1 MAIHKNLGNPPLVI
15 ARGGFS
21 GLFPDSSSAAFQFAT
36 FTSLPDVVLWCDV
49 QLTKDGVGI
58 CAPDLRLDNYTSIA
72 QVMQNKDKLY
82 LVNGIPTRGWF
93 TVDFTLNELSLVFLT
108 QGIYSRSEKF
118 DNIYPIQTVEDV
130 ANLKPPGLWLNIQHD
145 AFFTQHNLSMRNY
158 VLSLSRRVVINHLSS
173 PEVGF
178 LRSIVKRFNLNITK
192 LVFRFLEANVIELST
207 NETYGSLS
215 NNFTFIK
222 TFASGILIPKSYI
235 WPLDASNYLQPHTS
249 IVSDAHKAGLEVFV
263 SDFYN
268 DVPLSYNYSYDPVTE
283 YLNFV
288 DYVDFSVDGVLS
300 DFPVTP
306 SATIGKLQSFS
317 LRIMDLNKPLPTI
330 IELSTVATSSFS
342 CQNMLDSDFS
352 FCIADCFSGLGK
364 NAAPQVNLSVIS
376 KNGASGDYP
385 GCTDLAY
392 QNAILDGADVID
404 CPVQISK
411 DGIPFCLGSINLYD
425 STTVAQSS
433 YSNRS
438 QIIPQ
443 IKAGN
448 GIFTFSLAWSE
459 IQNLTPVISNP
470 YSKFELIR
478 NPKFRNSGKFL
489 TLSDFLA
496 LAKNTSS
503 LSGVLISIENAA
515 YLIEKEGLPV
525 TDKVLDVLSK
535 AGYDD
540 PTSKKV
546 MIEST
551 NSSVLMKFRDKN
563 NYELVYR
570 IEEDIQDAQD
580 AALKEIKDFANSV
593 VISKASVFPE
603 SSSFLI
609 GVTNVVPKLQSHGL
623 SVYVETFSNE
633 FVSQAWDF
641 FSDSTVEINSYVM
654 GANISGVITE
664 FPLTSARYKRN
675 RCLGNISSLPP
686 YMSPA
691 QPGGLMQLISPA
703 ALPPA
708 EPPNPVLT
716 ASDVEEGPLPSNT
729 AIAPVPGGGAAA
741 VPPGPP
747 NGLPKIGAS
756 IFLSNL
762 AMLITILLL
771 L

>member
-1 MAIHKNLGNPPLVI
+1 MCNLRSFFIPLLAVLLLQSLVVVVSAQGSASTWKTLTGNPPLVI

-21 GLFPDSSSAAFQFAT
+21 GLFPDSSSVAFQFAT
-36 FTSLPDVVLWCDV
+36 LTSLPDVVLWCDV

-58 CAPDLRLDNYTSIA
+58 CAPDLRLDNYTSIS

-93 TVDFTLNELSLVFLT
+93 TVDFTFNELSLVFLT

-145 AFFTQHNLSMRNY
+145 AFFAQQNLSMRSY
-158 VLSLSRRVVINHLSS
+158 VLSLYKRVVINHLSS

-192 LVFRFLEANVIELST
+192 LVFRFLEPNVIEPST

-235 WPLDASNYLQPHTS
+235 WPLDARTYLQPHAS

-288 DYVDFSVDGVLS
+288 DNGDFSVDGVLS
-300 DFPVTP
+300 DFPLTP
-306 SATIGKLQSFS
+306 SAAI
-317 LRIMDLNKPLPTI
+317 
-330 IELSTVATSSFS
+330 
-342 CQNMLDSDFS
+342 
-352 FCIADCFSGLGK
+352 DCFSGLGK
-364 NAAPQVNLSVIS
+364 NVTPQVNLLVIS

-392 QNAILDGADVID
+392 QKAILVGADVID

-438 QIIPQ
+438 RIIPQ

-459 IQNLTPVISNP
+459 IKNLTPVISNP

-515 YLIEKEGLPV
+515 YLIEKEGLPI

-551 NSSVLMKFRDKN
+551 NRSVLMKFRDKN

-570 IEEDIQDAQD
+570 IEEDIEDAQD
-580 AALKEIKDFANSV
+580 AALKDIKDFANSV

-654 GANISGVITE
+654 GANINGVITE

-675 RCLGNISSLPP
+675 RCLGGNSSLPP

-716 ASDVEEGPLPSNT
+716 ASDVVEGPLPSNT

-747 NGLPKIGAS
+747 NGLPKIGAC

>member
-1 MAIHKNLGNPPLVI
+1 MCNLRSFFTPLLAVLLLQSLVVVVSAQGSVSTWKTLTGNPPLVI

-21 GLFPDSSSAAFQFAT
+21 GLFPDSSSVAFQFAML
-36 FTSLPDVVLWCDV
+36 TSLPDVVLWCDV
-49 QLTKDGVGI
+49 QLTKDRVGI

-82 LVNGIPTRGWF
+82 LVNGIPNRGWF

-192 LVFRFLEANVIELST
+192 LVFRFLEPNVIEPST

-235 WPLDASNYLQPHTS
+235 WPLDASTYVQPHTS

-283 YLNFV
+283 YLNFF
-288 DYVDFSVDGVLS
+288 DNGDFSVDGVLS
-300 DFPVTP
+300 DFPLTP
-306 SATIGKLQSFS
+306 SATI
-317 LRIMDLNKPLPTI
+317 
-330 IELSTVATSSFS
+330 E
-342 CQNMLDSDFS
+342 
-352 FCIADCFSGLGK
+352 CFSGLGK
-364 NAAPQVNLSVIS
+364 NVTPQVNLLVIS

-392 QNAILDGADVID
+392 QKAILDGADVID

-478 NPKFRNSGKFL
+478 NPNFRNSGKFL

-563 NYELVYR
+563 NYEPVYR

-580 AALKEIKDFANSV
+580 AALKDIKDFANSV

-675 RCLGNISSLPP
+675 RCLGNNSSLPP

-691 QPGGLMQLISPA
+691 QPGALMQLISPGA
-703 ALPPA
+703 MPPA

-729 AIAPVPGGGAAA
+729 ASAPVPGGGAAA
-741 VPPGPP
+741 VPPGAP
-747 NGLPKIGAS
+747 NGLPKIGAC

-762 AMLITILLL
+762 AMIIAILLL

>member
-1 MAIHKNLGNPPLVI
+1 MCNLRSFFTPLLAVLLLQSLVVVVSAQGSASTWQTLTGNPPLVI

-21 GLFPDSSSAAFQFAT
+21 GLFPDSSSVAFQFAT
-36 FTSLPDVVLWCDV
+36 LTSLPDVVLWCDV

-58 CAPDLRLDNYTSIA
+58 CAPDLRLDNSTSIA
-72 QVMQNKDKLY
+72 QVMKNKDKLY
-82 LVNGIPTRGWF
+82 LVNGVPTRGWF

-108 QGIYSRSEKF
+108 QGIYSRSERF
-118 DNIYPIQTVEDV
+118 DNSYPIQTVEDV

-145 AFFTQHNLSMRNY
+145 AFFKQHNLSMRSY
-158 VLSLSRRVVINHLSS
+158 ILSLSRRVVINHLSS
-173 PEVGF
+173 PEAGF

-192 LVFRFLEANVIELST
+192 LVFRFLEPNVIEPST

-215 NNFTFIK
+215 RNFTFIK

-235 WPLDASNYLQPHTS
+235 WPLDASNYLLPHTS
-249 IVSDAHKAGLEVFV
+249 IVLDAHKAGLEVFV

-283 YLNFV
+283 YLSFV
-288 DYVDFSVDGVLS
+288 DNGDFSVDGVLS

-306 SATIGKLQSFS
+306 SATI
-317 LRIMDLNKPLPTI
+317 
-330 IELSTVATSSFS
+330 
-342 CQNMLDSDFS
+342 
-352 FCIADCFSGLGK
+352 DCFSGLGK
-364 NAAPQVNLSVIS
+364 NATPQVELLVIS

-392 QNAILDGADVID
+392 QKAILDGADVID

-433 YSNRS
+433 YSNRA
-438 QIIPQ
+438 QDIPQ

-448 GIFTFSLAWSE
+448 GIFTFSLTWSE
-459 IQNLTPVISNP
+459 IQSLTPVISNP
-470 YSKFELIR
+470 FSKFELSR

-489 TLSDFLA
+489 TLSEFLA
-496 LAKNTSS
+496 LAKSTSS

-515 YLIEKEGLPV
+515 YLIQKEGLLV
-525 TDKVLDVLSK
+525 TDKVLDILSK

-551 NSSVLMKFRDKN
+551 NSSVLMKFRDKKS
-563 NYELVYR
+563 YELVYR
-570 IEEDIQDAQD
+570 IEEDIQDTQD
-580 AALKEIKDFANSV
+580 AALKDIKDFADSV
-593 VISKASVFPE
+593 VISKISVFPE
-603 SSSFLI
+603 SSLFLT

-654 GANISGVITE
+654 GVNISGVITE

-675 RCLGNISSLPP
+675 RCLGSDLPP

-691 QPGGLMQLISPA
+691 QPGGLMQLISPY

-716 ASDVEEGPLPSNT
+716 ATDVVEGPLPSYK
-729 AIAPVPGGGAAA
+729 ASPPVPGGGATA

-747 NGLPKIGAS
+747 NGLPKFGAC

-762 AMLITILLL
+762 ATLIAILLL

>member
-1 MAIHKNLGNPPLVI
+1 MCNLRSFFTPLLAVLLLQSLVVVVSAQGSASTWKTLTGNPPLVI

-192 LVFRFLEANVIELST
+192 LVFRFLEPNVIELST

-306 SATIGKLQSFS
+306 SATI
-317 LRIMDLNKPLPTI
+317 
-330 IELSTVATSSFS
+330 
-342 CQNMLDSDFS
+342 
-352 FCIADCFSGLGK
+352 DCFSGLGK

-459 IQNLTPVISNP
+459 IQTLTPVISNP
-470 YSKFELIR
+470 YSKFELSR
-478 NPKFRNSGKFL
+478 NPDFRNSGKFL

-496 LAKNTSS
+496 LAKNSSS

-515 YLIEKEGLPV
+515 YLIEKEGLPI

-580 AALKEIKDFANSV
+580 AALKDIKEFANSV

-747 NGLPKIGAS
+747 NGLPKIGAC

>member
-1 MAIHKNLGNPPLVI
+1 MCNLRSFFIPLLAVLLLQSLVVVVSAQGSASTWKTLTGNPPLVI

-21 GLFPDSSSAAFQFAT
+21 GLFPDSSSVAFQFAT
-36 FTSLPDVVLWCDV
+36 LTSLPDVVLWCDV

-58 CAPDLRLDNYTSIA
+58 CAPDLRLDNYTSIS

-93 TVDFTLNELSLVFLT
+93 TVDFTFNELSLVFLT

-192 LVFRFLEANVIELST
+192 LVFRFLEPNVIEPST

-306 SATIGKLQSFS
+306 SATI
-317 LRIMDLNKPLPTI
+317 
-330 IELSTVATSSFS
+330 
-342 CQNMLDSDFS
+342 
-352 FCIADCFSGLGK
+352 DCFSGLGK

-392 QNAILDGADVID
+392 QNAILDGVDVID

-515 YLIEKEGLPV
+515 YLIEKEGLPI

-570 IEEDIQDAQD
+570 IEEDIHDAQD
-580 AALKEIKDFANSV
+580 AALKDIKNFANSV
-593 VISKASVFPE
+593 VISRASVFPE

-641 FSDSTVEINSYVM
+641 FSDSTVEINSYFM
-654 GANISGVITE
+654 GANINGVITE

-675 RCLGNISSLPP
+675 RCLGNNSSLPP

-691 QPGGLMQLISPA
+691 QPGGLMQLIPSGA
-703 ALPPA
+703 MPPA

-747 NGLPKIGAS
+747 NGLPKIGAC

>member
-1 MAIHKNLGNPPLVI
+1 MCNLRSFFTPLLAVLLLQSLVVVVSAQGSASTWKTLTGNHPLVI

-21 GLFPDSSSAAFQFAT
+21 GLFPDSSSAAFQFAM

-49 QLTKDGVGI
+49 QLTKDGEGI
-58 CAPDLRLDNYTSIA
+58 CAPDLRLENSTSIA
-72 QVMQNKDKLY
+72 QVKQNKDKLY
-82 LVNGIPTRGWF
+82 LVNGIPNRGWF
-93 TVDFTLNELSLVFLT
+93 TVDFTLNELSPVFLI

-118 DNIYPIQTVEDV
+118 DNMYPIQTVEDV
-130 ANLKPPGLWLNIQHD
+130 ANLKPRGLWLNIQHD
-145 AFFTQHNLSMRNY
+145 AFFKQHNLSMRNR

-178 LRSIVKRFNLNITK
+178 LRGVVKRFNLNITK
-192 LVFRFLEANVIELST
+192 LVFRFLELNVIEPST

-235 WPLDASNYLQPHTS
+235 WPLDASTYLQPHTS

-288 DYVDFSVDGVLS
+288 DNVDFSVDGVLS

-306 SATIGKLQSFS
+306 SATI
-317 LRIMDLNKPLPTI
+317 
-330 IELSTVATSSFS
+330 E
-342 CQNMLDSDFS
+342 
-352 FCIADCFSGLGK
+352 CFSGLGK
-364 NAAPQVNLSVIS
+364 NVTPQVNLLVIS

-392 QNAILDGADVID
+392 QKAILDGADVID

-438 QIIPQ
+438 RIIPQ

-478 NPKFRNSGKFL
+478 NPNFRNSGKFL

-563 NYELVYR
+563 NYEPVYR

-580 AALKEIKDFANSV
+580 AALKDIKDFANSV

-675 RCLGNISSLPP
+675 RCLGSNGSLPP

-691 QPGGLMQLISPA
+691 QPGALMQLIPPGA
-703 ALPPA
+703 MPPA
-708 EPPNPVLT
+708 EPPNPALT
-716 ASDVEEGPLPSNT
+716 PSDVEEGPLPSNR
-729 AIAPVPGGGAAA
+729 AIAPVPASASVPGGGAAA

-747 NGLPKIGAS
+747 NGLPKIGAC

>member
-1 MAIHKNLGNPPLVI
+1 MCNLRSFFTPLLAVLLLQSLVVVVSAQGSASTWQTLTGNRPVVI

-21 GLFPDSSSAAFQFAT
+21 GLFPDSSSVAFQFAT
-36 FTSLPDVVLWCDV
+36 LTSLPDVVLWCDV

-58 CAPDLRLDNYTSIA
+58 CAPDLRLDNSTSIA
-72 QVMQNKDKLY
+72 QVMKNKDKLY

-108 QGIYSRSEKF
+108 QGIYSRSPSF
-118 DNIYPIQTVEDV
+118 DNSYPIQTVEDV

-145 AFFTQHNLSMRNY
+145 AFFTQHNLSMRSY
-158 VLSLSRRVVINHLSS
+158 VLSLYRRVVINHLSS
-173 PEVGF
+173 PEAGF

-192 LVFRFLEANVIELST
+192 LVFRFLEPNVIEPST

-215 NNFTFIK
+215 KNFTFIK

-263 SDFYN
+263 SEFYN

-283 YLNFV
+283 YLRFV
-288 DYVDFSVDGVLS
+288 DNGEFSVDGVLS

-306 SATIGKLQSFS
+306 SATI
-317 LRIMDLNKPLPTI
+317 
-330 IELSTVATSSFS
+330 
-342 CQNMLDSDFS
+342 
-352 FCIADCFSGLGK
+352 DCFSGLGK
-364 NAAPQVNLSVIS
+364 NATPQVNLSVIS

-392 QNAILDGADVID
+392 QKAILDGADVID

-433 YSNRS
+433 YSNRE
-438 QIIPQ
+438 QNIPQ
-443 IKAGN
+443 IKAGRA
-448 GIFTFSLAWSE
+448 IFTFSLTWSE
-459 IQNLTPVISNP
+459 IQNLSPVITNP
-470 YSKFELIR
+470 YSKYELLR
-478 NPKFRNSGKFL
+478 NPKFRISGKFL

-515 YLIEKEGLPV
+515 YLIQQEGLPV

-580 AALKEIKDFANSV
+580 AALKDIKGFANSV

-603 SSSFLI
+603 SSSFLS

-675 RCLGNISSLPP
+675 RCLGKELPS
-686 YMSPA
+686 YMIPA
-691 QPGGLMQLISPA
+691 QPGGLMQLISLF

-716 ASDVEEGPLPSNT
+716 APDVKEGPLPSHT
-729 AIAPVPGGGAAA
+729 ASPPPVPGGGATAGA
-741 VPPGPP
+741 P
-747 NGLPKIGAS
+747 NGLPKIGAC

>member
-1 MAIHKNLGNPPLVI
+1 MCNLRSFFTPLLAVLLLQSLVVVVSAQGSANTWQTLTGNRPLVI

-21 GLFPDSSSAAFQFAT
+21 GLFPDSSSVAFQFAT
-36 FTSLPDVVLWCDV
+36 LTSLPDVVLWCDV

-58 CAPDLRLDNYTSIA
+58 CAPDLRLDNSTSIA
-72 QVMQNKDKLY
+72 QVMKNKDKLY

-108 QGIYSRSEKF
+108 QGIYSRSERF
-118 DNIYPIQTVEDV
+118 DYIYPIQTVEDV
-130 ANLKPPGLWLNIQHD
+130 ANLKPPGLWLNIQYD
-145 AFFTQHNLSMRNY
+145 AFFKQHNLSMRSY

-178 LRSIVKRFNLNITK
+178 LRGIVKRFNLNITK
-192 LVFRFLEANVIELST
+192 LVFRFLESNVIEPST

-215 NNFTFIK
+215 MNFTFIK

-263 SDFYN
+263 SEFYN

-283 YLNFV
+283 YLRFV
-288 DYVDFSVDGVLS
+288 DNGEFSVDGMLS

-306 SATIGKLQSFS
+306 SATI
-317 LRIMDLNKPLPTI
+317 
-330 IELSTVATSSFS
+330 A
-342 CQNMLDSDFS
+342 
-352 FCIADCFSGLGK
+352 CFHGLGK
-364 NAAPQVNLSVIS
+364 NDTPQVNLSVIS

-392 QNAILDGADVID
+392 QKAILDGADVID

-425 STTVAQSS
+425 STTVTQSI
-433 YSNRS
+433 YSNRE
-438 QIIPQ
+438 QNIPQ
-443 IKAGN
+443 IKAGS
-448 GIFTFSLAWSE
+448 GIFTFSLTWSE

-470 YSKFELIR
+470 YSKYELLR
-478 NPKFRNSGKFL
+478 NPKFKNLGKFL

-515 YLIEKEGLPV
+515 YLIEKEGLPI
-525 TDKVLDVLSK
+525 TDKVLEVLSL

-551 NSSVLMKFRDKN
+551 NSSVLMKFRDES

-580 AALKEIKDFANSV
+580 AALKDIKDFASSV

-603 SSSFLI
+603 SSSFLS

-654 GANISGVITE
+654 GVNISGVITE

-675 RCLGNISSLPP
+675 RCLGKELPS

-691 QPGGLMQLISPA
+691 QPGGLMQLISPF

-716 ASDVEEGPLPSNT
+716 APDVVEGPLPSHT
-729 AIAPVPGGGAAA
+729 ASPPPVPGGGATA
-741 VPPGPP
+741 VPPGAP
-747 NGLPKIGAS
+747 NGLPKIGAC
-756 IFLSNL
+756 IFLPNL

>member
-1 MAIHKNLGNPPLVI
+1 MCNLRSFFTPLLAVLLLQSLVVVVSAQGSANTWQTLTGNRPLVI

-21 GLFPDSSSAAFQFAT
+21 GLFPDSSSVAFQFAT
-36 FTSLPDVVLWCDV
+36 LTSLPDVVLWCDV

-58 CAPDLRLDNYTSIA
+58 CAPDLRLDNSTSIA
-72 QVMQNKDKLY
+72 QVMKNKDKLY

-108 QGIYSRSEKF
+108 QGIYSRSERF
-118 DNIYPIQTVEDV
+118 DYIYPIQTVEDV
-130 ANLKPPGLWLNIQHD
+130 ANLKPPGLWLNIQYD
-145 AFFTQHNLSMRNY
+145 AFFKQHNLSMRSY

-178 LRSIVKRFNLNITK
+178 LRGIVKRFNLNITK
-192 LVFRFLEANVIELST
+192 LVFRFLESNVIEPST

-215 NNFTFIK
+215 MNFTFIK

-263 SDFYN
+263 SEFYN

-283 YLNFV
+283 YLRFV
-288 DYVDFSVDGVLS
+288 DNGEFSVDGMLS

-306 SATIGKLQSFS
+306 SATI
-317 LRIMDLNKPLPTI
+317 
-330 IELSTVATSSFS
+330 A
-342 CQNMLDSDFS
+342 
-352 FCIADCFSGLGK
+352 CFHGLGK
-364 NAAPQVNLSVIS
+364 NDTPQVNLSVIS

-392 QNAILDGADVID
+392 QKAILDGADVID

-425 STTVAQSS
+425 STTVTQSI
-433 YSNRS
+433 YSNRE
-438 QIIPQ
+438 QNIPQ
-443 IKAGN
+443 IKAGS
-448 GIFTFSLAWSE
+448 GIFTFSLTWSE

-470 YSKFELIR
+470 YSKYELLR
-478 NPKFRNSGKFL
+478 NPKFKNLGKFL

-515 YLIEKEGLPV
+515 YLIEKEGLPI
-525 TDKVLDVLSK
+525 TDKVLEVLSL

-551 NSSVLMKFRDKN
+551 NSSVLMKFRDES

-580 AALKEIKDFANSV
+580 AALKDIKDFASSV

-603 SSSFLI
+603 SSSFLS

-654 GANISGVITE
+654 GVNISGVITE

-675 RCLGNISSLPP
+675 RCLGKELPS

-691 QPGGLMQLISPA
+691 QPGGLMQLISPF

-708 EPPNPVLT
+708 EPPNPVWWSYSST
-716 ASDVEEGPLPSNT
+716 TRSSKWAAQDWCVHLPAQFGYAHHHSS
-729 AIAPVPGGGAAA
+729 AA
-741 VPPGPP
+741 
-747 NGLPKIGAS
+747 LK
-756 IFLSNL
+756 L
-762 AMLITILLL
+762 
-771 L
+771 

>member
-1 MAIHKNLGNPPLVI
+1 MCNLRSFFTPLLAVLLLQSLVVVVSAQGSASTWKTLTGNRPLVI

-21 GLFPDSSSAAFQFAT
+21 GLFPDSSSVAFQFAT
-36 FTSLPDVVLWCDV
+36 LTSLPDVVLWCDV

-58 CAPDLRLDNYTSIA
+58 CAPDLRLDNSTSIA
-72 QVMQNKDKLY
+72 QVMKNKDKLY

-108 QGIYSRSEKF
+108 QGIYSRSERF
-118 DNIYPIQTVEDV
+118 DYIYPIQTVEDV
-130 ANLKPPGLWLNIQHD
+130 ANLKPPGLWLNIQYD
-145 AFFTQHNLSMRNY
+145 AFFKQHNLSMRSY

-178 LRSIVKRFNLNITK
+178 LRGIVKRFNLNITK
-192 LVFRFLEANVIELST
+192 LVFRFLESNVIEPST

-215 NNFTFIK
+215 MNFTFIK

-263 SDFYN
+263 SEFYN

-283 YLNFV
+283 YLRFV
-288 DYVDFSVDGVLS
+288 DNGEFSVDGMLS

-306 SATIGKLQSFS
+306 SATI
-317 LRIMDLNKPLPTI
+317 
-330 IELSTVATSSFS
+330 A
-342 CQNMLDSDFS
+342 
-352 FCIADCFSGLGK
+352 CFHGLGK
-364 NAAPQVNLSVIS
+364 NDTPQVNLSVIS

-392 QNAILDGADVID
+392 QKAILDGADVID

-425 STTVAQSS
+425 STTVAQSI
-433 YSNRS
+433 YSNRE
-438 QIIPQ
+438 QNIPQ
-443 IKAGN
+443 IKAGS
-448 GIFTFSLAWSE
+448 GIFTFSLTWSE
-459 IQNLTPVISNP
+459 IQNLIPVISNP
-470 YSKFELIR
+470 YSKYELLR
-478 NPKFRNSGKFL
+478 NPKFKNSGKFL

-515 YLIEKEGLPV
+515 YLIEKEGLPI
-525 TDKVLDVLSK
+525 TDKVLEVLSL

-551 NSSVLMKFRDKN
+551 NSSVLMKFRDES

-570 IEEDIQDAQD
+570 IEEDIQDAED
-580 AALKEIKDFANSV
+580 AALKDIKDFASSV

-603 SSSFLI
+603 SSSFLS

-654 GANISGVITE
+654 GVNISGVITE

-675 RCLGNISSLPP
+675 RCLGKELPS

-691 QPGGLMQLISPA
+691 QPGGLMQLISPF

-716 ASDVEEGPLPSNT
+716 APDVVEGPLPSHT
-729 AIAPVPGGGAAA
+729 ASPPPVPGGGATA
-741 VPPGPP
+741 VPPGAP
-747 NGLPKIGAS
+747 NGLPKIGAC

>member
-1 MAIHKNLGNPPLVI
+1 MCNLRSFFTPLLAVLLLQSLVVVVSAQGSASTWKTLTGNPPLVI

-21 GLFPDSSSAAFQFAT
+21 GLFPDSSSVAFQFAT
-36 FTSLPDVVLWCDV
+36 LTSLPDVVLWCDV

-58 CAPDLRLDNYTSIA
+58 CAPDLRLANSTSIA
-72 QVMQNKDKLY
+72 QVMKNKDKLY

-93 TVDFTLNELSLVFLT
+93 TVDFTLNELSRVFLT
-108 QGIYSRSEKF
+108 QGIYSRSPSF
-118 DNIYPIQTVEDV
+118 DYIYPIQTVEDV

-145 AFFTQHNLSMRNY
+145 AFFTQRNLSMRNY

-173 PEVGF
+173 PEAGF

-192 LVFRFLEANVIELST
+192 LVFRFLEPNVIEPST

-215 NNFTFIK
+215 KNFTFIK
-222 TFASGILIPKSYI
+222 TFASGILIPKSHI
-235 WPLDASNYLQPHTS
+235 WPSDASNYLQPHTS

-263 SDFYN
+263 SDLYN
-268 DVPLSYNYSYDPVTE
+268 DVPLSYNYSFDPVTE
-283 YLNFV
+283 YLSFV
-288 DYVDFSVDGVLS
+288 DNGDFSVDGVLS

-306 SATIGKLQSFS
+306 SATI
-317 LRIMDLNKPLPTI
+317 
-330 IELSTVATSSFS
+330 
-342 CQNMLDSDFS
+342 
-352 FCIADCFSGLGK
+352 DCFSGLGK
-364 NAAPQVNLSVIS
+364 NATPQVNLSVIS

-392 QNAILDGADVID
+392 QKAILDGADVID

-411 DGIPFCLGSINLYD
+411 DGIPFCLGSINLYE

-433 YSNRS
+433 YINRE
-438 QIIPQ
+438 QNIPQ
-443 IKAGN
+443 IKAGR
-448 GIFTFSLAWSE
+448 GIFTFSLTWSE
-459 IQNLTPVISNP
+459 IQNLSPVISNP
-470 YSKFELIR
+470 YSKYYLSR
-478 NPKFRNSGKFL
+478 NPNFRNAGNFL

-515 YLIEKEGLPV
+515 YLIQQEGLPV

-570 IEEDIQDAQD
+570 IEEDIQDVQD
-580 AALKEIKDFANSV
+580 AALKDIKGFANSV

-603 SSSFLI
+603 SSSFLT

-675 RCLGNISSLPP
+675 RCLGYNVLPP

-703 ALPPA
+703 AFPPA

-716 ASDVEEGPLPSNT
+716 ATDVVEGPLPSHT
-729 AIAPVPGGGAAA
+729 ASPPPVPGGGATA
-741 VPPGPP
+741 VPPGAP
-747 NGLPKIGAS
+747 NGLPKIGAC

-762 AMLITILLL
+762 ATLITILLL

>member
-1 MAIHKNLGNPPLVI
+1 MCNLRSFFTPLLAVLLLQSLVVVVSAQGSASTWKTLTGNPPLVI

-21 GLFPDSSSAAFQFAT
+21 GLFPDSSSVAFQFAT
-36 FTSLPDVVLWCDV
+36 LTSLPDVVLWCDV

-192 LVFRFLEANVIELST
+192 LVFRFLEPNVIEPST

-306 SATIGKLQSFS
+306 SATI
-317 LRIMDLNKPLPTI
+317 
-330 IELSTVATSSFS
+330 
-342 CQNMLDSDFS
+342 
-352 FCIADCFSGLGK
+352 DCFSGLGK

-392 QNAILDGADVID
+392 QNAILDGVDVID

-515 YLIEKEGLPV
+515 YLIEKEGLPI

-580 AALKEIKDFANSV
+580 AALKDIKEFANSV

-664 FPLTSARYKRN
+664 FPLTSARYK
-675 RCLGNISSLPP
+675 SKSLMFLV
-686 YMSPA
+686 YM
-691 QPGGLMQLISPA
+691 QQYRVNPGRSFMFWTNYSLDDLVLMKMS
-703 ALPPA
+703 
-708 EPPNPVLT
+708 V
-716 ASDVEEGPLPSNT
+716 
-729 AIAPVPGGGAAA
+729 
-741 VPPGPP
+741 
-747 NGLPKIGAS
+747 
-756 IFLSNL
+756 
-762 AMLITILLL
+762 
-771 L
+771 

>member
-1 MAIHKNLGNPPLVI
+1 MCNLRSFFTPLLAVLLLQSLVVVVSAEGSATTWQTLTGNPPLVI

-21 GLFPDSSSAAFQFAT
+21 GVFPYSSSVAFQFAT
-36 FTSLPDVVLWCDV
+36 VTSLQNVVLWCDV
-49 QLTKDGVGI
+49 QLTKDVVGI
-58 CAPDLRLDNYTSIA
+58 CAPDLRLDNSTSIA
-72 QVMQNKDKLY
+72 RVMQNKDKLY

-93 TVDFTLNELSLVFLT
+93 TVDFTLNELSLVSLT
-108 QGIYSRSEKF
+108 QGIYSRSERF
-118 DNIYPIQTVEDV
+118 DYIYPIQTVEDV

-158 VLSLSRRVVINHLSS
+158 VLSLYRRVVINHLSS
-173 PEVGF
+173 PEAGF

-192 LVFRFLEANVIELST
+192 LVFRFLEPNVIEPST

-215 NNFTFIK
+215 KNFTFIK

-263 SDFYN
+263 SEFYN

-288 DYVDFSVDGVLS
+288 DNGVFSVDGVLS

-306 SATIGKLQSFS
+306 SAAI
-317 LRIMDLNKPLPTI
+317 
-330 IELSTVATSSFS
+330 
-342 CQNMLDSDFS
+342 
-352 FCIADCFSGLGK
+352 DCFSGLGR
-364 NAAPQVNLSVIS
+364 NATPQVNLSVIS

-392 QNAILDGADVID
+392 QKAILYGADVID

-438 QIIPQ
+438 QNIPQ
-443 IKAGN
+443 IKAGS
-448 GIFTFSLAWSE
+448 GIFTFSLTWSE
-459 IQNLTPVISNP
+459 IQNLRPVMSNP
-470 YSKFELIR
+470 YSKYEFSR
-478 NPKFRNSGKFL
+478 NPKFRNSGNFL

-515 YLIEKEGLPV
+515 YLIQEEGLAI

-551 NSSVLMKFRDKN
+551 NSSVLMKFRDIK
-563 NYELVYR
+563 NYELVYQ
-570 IEEDIQDAQD
+570 IEEDIQDAED
-580 AALKEIKDFANSV
+580 AALKGIKDFANSV
-593 VISKASVFPE
+593 VISKNSVFPE
-603 SSSFLI
+603 SSSFLT

-641 FSDSTVEINSYVM
+641 FSDSTVEINSYAMV
-654 GANISGVITE
+654 ANISGVITE

-675 RCLGNISSLPP
+675 RCLGKDLPP

-691 QPGGLMQLISPA
+691 QPGELMQLIPSF

-708 EPPNPVLT
+708 EPPNPVL
-716 ASDVEEGPLPSNT
+716 APSDVVEGPLPSLT
-729 AIAPVPGGGAAA
+729 ASPPRVPGGRATA

-747 NGLPKIGAS
+747 NGLPKIGAC

>member
-1 MAIHKNLGNPPLVI
+1 MCNLRSFFTPLLAVLLLQSLVVVVSAQGSARPWQTLTGNRPLVI

-21 GLFPDSSSAAFQFAT
+21 GVFPDSSSVAFQFAT
-36 FTSLPDVVLWCDV
+36 LTSLPDVVLWCDV

-58 CAPDLRLDNYTSIA
+58 CAPDLRLDNSTSIA
-72 QVMQNKDKLY
+72 QDMKNKDKLY
-82 LVNGIPTRGWF
+82 LINGIPTRGWF
-93 TVDFTLNELSLVFLT
+93 TVDFTLNELSHVSLI
-108 QGIYSRSEKF
+108 QGIYSRSERF
-118 DNIYPIQTVEDV
+118 DNGYAIQTVEHV

-145 AFFTQHNLSMRNY
+145 AFFTQHNLSMRSY
-158 VLSLSRRVVINHLSS
+158 VLSLYRRVVINHLSS

-192 LVFRFLEANVIELST
+192 LVFRFLEPNVIEPST
-207 NETYGSLS
+207 NETYDSLS
-215 NNFTFIK
+215 KNFTFIK

-263 SDFYN
+263 SDLYN

-288 DYVDFSVDGVLS
+288 DNGVFSVDGVLS

-306 SATIGKLQSFS
+306 SAAIG
-317 LRIMDLNKPLPTI
+317 
-330 IELSTVATSSFS
+330 
-342 CQNMLDSDFS
+342 
-352 FCIADCFSGLGK
+352 CFSGLGK
-364 NAAPQVNLSVIS
+364 NATPQVNLSVIS

-392 QNAILDGADVID
+392 QKAILDGADVID

-411 DGIPFCLGSINLYD
+411 DGIPFCLGSINLFD

-438 QIIPQ
+438 RNIPQ
-443 IKAGN
+443 IKAGS
-448 GIFTFSLAWSE
+448 GIFTFSLTWSE
-459 IQNLTPVISNP
+459 IQNLRPVMSNP
-470 YSKFELIR
+470 YSKYELSR
-478 NPKFRNSGKFL
+478 NPKFRNSGNFL

-496 LAKNTSS
+496 MAKNTSS

-515 YLIEKEGLPV
+515 YLIQQEGLPV

-563 NYELVYR
+563 NYELVYQ
-570 IEEDIQDAQD
+570 IEENIQDAED
-580 AALKEIKDFANSV
+580 AALKDIKDFANSV
-593 VISKASVFPE
+593 VISKISVFPQ
-603 SSSFLI
+603 SSLFLT

-654 GANISGVITE
+654 VANISGVITE

-675 RCLGNISSLPP
+675 RCLGKDLPP

-691 QPGGLMQLISPA
+691 QPGGLMQLISPF

-708 EPPNPVLT
+708 EPPNPVL
-716 ASDVEEGPLPSNT
+716 APSDVVEGPLLSHT
-729 AIAPVPGGGAAA
+729 ASPPVPGGGATA

-747 NGLPKIGAS
+747 NGLPKIGAC

>member
-1 MAIHKNLGNPPLVI
+1 MCNLRSFFTPLLAVLLLQSLVVVVSAQGSASTWKTLTGNRPLVI

-21 GLFPDSSSAAFQFAT
+21 GLFPDSSSVAFQFAT
-36 FTSLPDVVLWCDV
+36 LTSLPDVVLWCDV

-58 CAPDLRLDNYTSIA
+58 CAPDLRLDNSTSIA
-72 QVMQNKDKLY
+72 QVMKNKDKLY

-108 QGIYSRSEKF
+108 QGIYSRSERF
-118 DNIYPIQTVEDV
+118 DYIYPIQTVEDV
-130 ANLKPPGLWLNIQHD
+130 ANLKPPGLWLNIQYD
-145 AFFTQHNLSMRNY
+145 AFFKQHNLSMRSY

-178 LRSIVKRFNLNITK
+178 LRGIVKRFNLNITK
-192 LVFRFLEANVIELST
+192 LVFRFLESNVIEPST

-215 NNFTFIK
+215 MNFTFIK

-263 SDFYN
+263 SEFYN

-283 YLNFV
+283 YLRFV
-288 DYVDFSVDGVLS
+288 DNGEFSVDGMLS

-306 SATIGKLQSFS
+306 SATI
-317 LRIMDLNKPLPTI
+317 
-330 IELSTVATSSFS
+330 A
-342 CQNMLDSDFS
+342 
-352 FCIADCFSGLGK
+352 CFHGLGK
-364 NAAPQVNLSVIS
+364 NDTPQVNLSVIS

-392 QNAILDGADVID
+392 QKAILDGADVID

-425 STTVAQSS
+425 STTVAQSI
-433 YSNRS
+433 YSNRE
-438 QIIPQ
+438 QNIPQ
-443 IKAGN
+443 IKAGS
-448 GIFTFSLAWSE
+448 GIFTFSLTWSE
-459 IQNLTPVISNP
+459 IQNLIPVISNP
-470 YSKFELIR
+470 YSKYELLR
-478 NPKFRNSGKFL
+478 NPKFKNSGKFL

-515 YLIEKEGLPV
+515 YLIEKEGLPI
-525 TDKVLDVLSK
+525 TDKVLEVLSL

-551 NSSVLMKFRDKN
+551 NSSVLMKFRDES

-570 IEEDIQDAQD
+570 IEEDIQDAED
-580 AALKEIKDFANSV
+580 AALKDIKDFASSV

-603 SSSFLI
+603 SSSFLS

-654 GANISGVITE
+654 GVNISGVITE

-675 RCLGNISSLPP
+675 RCLGKELPS

-691 QPGGLMQLISPA
+691 QPGGLMQLISPF

-716 ASDVEEGPLPSNT
+716 APDVVEGPLPSHT
-729 AIAPVPGGGAAA
+729 ASPPVPGGGATA
-741 VPPGPP
+741 VPPGAP
-747 NGLPKIGAS
+747 NGLPKIGAC

>member
-1 MAIHKNLGNPPLVI
+1 MCNLRSFFTPLLAVLLLQSLVVVVSAQGSASTWKTLTGNPPLVI

-306 SATIGKLQSFS
+306 SATI
-317 LRIMDLNKPLPTI
+317 
-330 IELSTVATSSFS
+330 
-342 CQNMLDSDFS
+342 
-352 FCIADCFSGLGK
+352 DCFSGLGK